1 LEDFSHT
8 VYVLALDGYE
18 KCEDDA
24 LEDIATEAFLRG
36 CKEKEAAIKAMEK
49 NPVTLSKAI
58 KFVKTSLANQKAI
71 FGSTKNILVQRQ
83 VTFSDTEGTNSKE
96 KENSHMQRQTC
107 LEQEIKTLSSL
118 VGKLSSSIEDNV
130 IERRKERQRSS
141 SPVTGYTP
149 GYKSPPRY
157 MPQYRSQSP
166 LQTYNSGRSSPQS
179 VNSRPR
185 WNSPNRRQQFS
196 PSRGGY
202 QSTHFRKQG
211 IGQDQYQGQN
221 KGCTPTSE
229 QGRRQG
235 QYQGQN
241 KDFTLIS
248 ERQFRDLESTKPVP
262 SIINL

>member
-1 LEDFSHT
+1 L
-8 VYVLALDGYE
+8 
-18 KCEDDA
+18 
-24 LEDIATEAFLRG
+24 I
-36 CKEKEAAIKAMEK
+36 
-49 NPVTLSKAI
+49 
-58 KFVKTSLANQKAI
+58 
-71 FGSTKNILVQRQ
+71 
-83 VTFSDTEGTNSKE
+83 
-96 KENSHMQRQTC
+96 
-107 LEQEIKTLSSL
+107 
-118 VGKLSSSIEDNV
+118 
-130 IERRKERQRSS
+130 
-141 SPVTGYTP
+141 
-149 GYKSPPRY
+149 
-157 MPQYRSQSP
+157 
-166 LQTYNSGRSSPQS
+166 
-179 VNSRPR
+179 
-185 WNSPNRRQQFS
+185 FS